1 MNQDHTILNQS
12 ANGNAILPKL
22 NLAYEPTPDL
32 TVYGTIAKGS
42 RPGGF
47 NLPIPLPSPQVLAI
61 NPYAYN
67 CNAGAVTVSSQ
78 PNYTPDSVWSFEVG
92 EKAKFADRRI
102 TVNAD
107 VYYIKWTD
115 IQQVI
120 SLTCGYPYNTNAGN
134 AKSYGPELEASA
146 LLIKGLTLDF
156 SGAFNTAVINDPS
169 ANAIAA
175 GITPGTRVL
184 SVPRYTATLGLTFQP
199 QITDSLNGLMS
210 LSSSLV
216 ANSAVL

>member
-1 MNQDHTILNQS
+1 
-12 ANGNAILPKL
+12 
-22 NLAYEPTPDL
+22 
-32 TVYGTIAKGS
+32 
-42 RPGGF
+42 
-47 NLPIPLPSPQVLAI
+47 
-61 NPYAYN
+61 
-67 CNAGAVTVSSQ
+67 
-78 PNYTPDSVWSFEVG
+78 
-92 EKAKFADRRI
+92 
-102 TVNAD
+102 